1 MSETVIGSIIG
12 STIQSIIMLIFIK
25 KNFNFVLKENS
36 KFTVKDV
43 VFVIS
48 ITILL
53 TLMYNIKYNL
63 MTPIVFFLA
72 SNFELVFIYK
82 ENISKVFVACSIFMI
97 FLFLS
102 DAVVSLIFVNFF
114 EVNDIRSDV
123 LYIVITNSFV
133 GAITILLLSIE
144 KINLKL
150 IQTIEL
156 SEKKEN
162 LELVIF
168 MVFLILSLSI
178 VFYIIYQNF
187 MLNNIFVLS
196 ILIICGFVI
205 ISIIFFKEK
214 YEKEKI
220 IIKYDQLFDYL
231 KTFEEWM
238 DLESINIHESK
249 NQWATLR
256 DMVKRNK
263 KAADYI
269 DNIMQERINLKSQ
282 NVQKIKNIP
291 KGGLKGLLYYK
302 ITIAEN
308 SNIEVTIDISNNVDG
323 KLKKLNIE
331 ENKLLCRLVG
341 IFFDNAIESAKESIK
356 RKICCEFYTNVN
368 NIVIVISNTFSKKIE
383 INKINQKGYTTKGK
397 NRGNGLY
404 LAHKFASKHKNFK
417 LNNMIINDYYIQ
429 KIIIN
434 I

>member
-282 NVQKIKNIP
+282 NVQKIKKYS
-291 KGGLKGLLYYK
+291 KGWIKG
-302 ITIAEN
+302 I
-308 SNIEVTIDISNNVDG
+308 
-323 KLKKLNIE
+323 
-331 ENKLLCRLVG
+331 
-341 IFFDNAIESAKESIK
+341 
-356 RKICCEFYTNVN
+356 
-368 NIVIVISNTFSKKIE
+368 IV
-383 INKINQKGYTTKGK
+383 
-397 NRGNGLY
+397 L
-404 LAHKFASKHKNFK
+404 
-417 LNNMIINDYYIQ
+417 
-429 KIIIN
+429 
-434 I
+434 